1 MGLRPG
7 GSGPAQA
14 GRANV
19 GAVTYGML
27 KAVLKPLLRFFYRIR
42 VEGIEHLPATGGVIL
57 ASNHVS
63 FSDSV
68 FLPLVVD
75 RRVTFVAKAEYF
87 DDPKTAWIFRALG
100 QIPIKRS
107 GGSASQGAL
116 DAASDVLQAGGLFGI
131 YPEGTRSPD
140 GRLYRGRTGVA
151 RLALS
156 NHVPVVAVAMVGTR
170 EAQPIGQVRPNP
182 FRPVTVRFSRPLDF
196 RRHEVRSEDP
206 TALRQI
212 TDEIMFEL
220 QSLSGQAY
228 VNHYAKRNDP
238 EAVPPVESTPILTTP
253 IRPIVVPSDGER
265 HGAGAADERAAAVG

>member
-1 MGLRPG
+1 M
-7 GSGPAQA
+7 
-14 GRANV
+14 
-19 GAVTYGML
+19 AVTYWVL
-27 KAVLKPLLRFFYRIR
+27 KAILTPVLGFCYRIR
-42 VEGIEHLPATGGVIL
+42 VEGLEHVPPSGGVIL

-63 FSDSV
+63 FSDSI
-68 FLPLVVD
+68 FLPLVLR

-116 DAASDVLQAGGLFGI
+116 DAASDVLSAGGLFGI

-151 RLALS
+151 RLALA
-156 NHVPVVAVAMVGTR
+156 NHVPVVVVAMIGTR
-170 EAQPIGQVRPNP
+170 EAQPIGQVRPNV

-196 RRHEVRSEDP
+196 SRHEARADDP
-206 TALRQI
+206 TVLRQI
-212 TDEIMFEL
+212 TDEILFEL

-238 EAVPPVESTPILTTP
+238 EAVPQPASTPILTTP
-253 IRPIVVPSDGER
+253 VRPFVVGDGE
-265 HGAGAADERAAAVG
+265 HQPGVGDRAAAVG